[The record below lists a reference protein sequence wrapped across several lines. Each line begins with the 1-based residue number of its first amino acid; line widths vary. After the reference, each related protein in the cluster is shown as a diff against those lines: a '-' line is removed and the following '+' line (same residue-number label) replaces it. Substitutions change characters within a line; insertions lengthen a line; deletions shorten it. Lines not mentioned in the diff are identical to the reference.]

1 MTLLDTALRYHQA
14 GLVVLPNDPIQKY
27 PAGFKGWETMQVT
40 EAQIRAWYAKPGKA
54 IGLRDVE
61 GLDFDN
67 KGAPDADTLYSE
79 WYGLCEALAPGLAG
93 RLLLEKTP
101 SGGYHTAW
109 RCEVIAASQK
119 VATRPPTQEELRK
132 DPRATFVTLIETR
145 GKGGQFQVAPS
156 PGYELLRGDWV
167 SLPTITPAERQILLD
182 CARALTQ
189 ADARTH
195 KALEEKGNRPGD
207 RYNAEK
213 AGEALQLLLSAGWAE
228 MYKKDQVSYLC
239 RPGKDQGVSATFGYV
254 APGVLYV
261 FSSNASPFEAGR
273 AYKPFSVFAE
283 LAHGG
288 DYKKAA
294 GALYALEG
302 EIVSSSSAPPAKPV
316 GKVEYVVDFHQH
328 GINAAALQ
336 NLEFAPL
343 MWVVDGILPEGA
355 TLLAG
360 KPKSKKSW
368 KALGVAAAVAMG
380 GKVLNY
386 FDVQQGE
393 VLYLDLES
401 NQRRM
406 KSRLAALLG
415 SVPWPAGFHI
425 FTKWERG
432 EAGIALLDGWMEAH
446 PKTKLVVIDIF
457 QNFRPPRDPKGNPYD
472 QDYEAIKMIN
482 EFAERHRIAVLVI
495 HHTRKAKSDDVFD
508 EISGTTGLS
517 GGVASM
523 WVLGRTPDNSGESVL
538 AIRGRD
544 ISDDD
549 PMVLRWDSYTCQFV
563 MVATGPDASS
573 SSARRAILDVMEIDQ
588 EYQLKDI
595 AAAVGKP
602 VNATSNQ
609 IRRLMDDNLVQRVG
623 NGRYARVPP
632 RISFLRESGV
642 SRVSSV
648 SDESGVSD
656 LHDLHGLTHEKS
668 VSLDRSTKPQN
679 GSFSRLT
686 PLTRESIGDVFSGVP
701 GYKLGGLK
709 VYLRSNIDSDQE
721 RAREICEEF
730 GVDYEAARR
739 AAQL

>member
-1 MTLLDTALRYHQA
+1 MTLLDTALRYHNA
-14 GLVVLPNDPIQKY
+14 GLVVLPNDPVAKY
-27 PAGFKGWETMQVT
+27 PAGFKGWETMEVT

-79 WYGLCEALAPGLAG
+79 WYTLCEALAPGLAG

-109 RCEVIAASQK
+109 RCEVIASSQK
-119 VATRPPTQEELRK
+119 LATRPPTPAELHR
-132 DPRATFVTLIETR
+132 DPRATFTTLIETR

-156 PGYELLRGDWV
+156 PGYEIVRGDWTN
-167 SLPTITPAERQILLD
+167 LPTITPAERQVLLD
-182 CARALTQ
+182 AARALTQ
-189 ADARTH
+189 ADARVH
-195 KALEEKGNRPGD
+195 KSLSEKGDRPGD
-207 RYNAEK
+207 QYNAERG
-213 AGEALQLLLSAGWAE
+213 GEALTLLLSGGWVE
-228 MYKKDQVSYLC
+228 MFKKGDVSYLC
-239 RPGKDQGVSATFGYV
+239 RPGKDKGVSATFGYV

-288 DYKKAA
+288 NYKKAA
-294 GALYALEG
+294 AALYG
-302 EIVSSSSAPPAKPV
+302 ELVPTTAAPPAKPV
-316 GKVEYVVDFHQH
+316 GKVEYIVDFRQH

-336 NLEFAPL
+336 KLEFAPL
-343 MWVVDGILPEGA
+343 MWIVDGILPEGA

-386 FDVQQGE
+386 FDTHQGD

-415 SVPWPAGFHI
+415 ATPWPENFHI

-573 SSARRAILDVMEIDQ
+573 GSARRAILEVMEMDQ

-609 IRRLMDDNLVQRVG
+609 MRRLMDDNLVQRVG
-623 NGRYARVPP
+623 NGRYARVPS
-632 RISFLRESGV
+632 RISFSSV
-642 SRVSSV
+642 SRVSDVSSV
-648 SDESGVSD
+648 SGVSGVSD
-656 LHDLHGLTHEKS
+656 LHDLHQLTHEES
-668 VSLDRSTKPQN
+668 VSLDSIRKPQS

-686 PLTRESIGDVFSGVP
+686 PLTRESIEGGVFDNVP
-701 GYKLGGLK
+701 SYKLGGLK
-709 VYLRSNIDSDQE
+709 VYLRSNIESDQE

-730 GVDYEAARR
+730 GVDYEAARK